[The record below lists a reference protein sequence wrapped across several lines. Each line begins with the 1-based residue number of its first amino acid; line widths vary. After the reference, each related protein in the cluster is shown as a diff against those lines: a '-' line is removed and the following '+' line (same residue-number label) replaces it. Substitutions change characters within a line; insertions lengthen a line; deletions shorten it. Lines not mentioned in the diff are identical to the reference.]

1 MKTVLTT
8 LMMLPAISAG
18 GAQHTPPPLPPQA
31 IYILHI
37 GESDKPLWPFVL
49 AVKKPQA
56 ADLANM
62 FQEPF
67 WRHANV
73 FVVPTQ
79 TLEDAARIMQNGFVE
94 APSDDPTLQAFGS
107 FQVTLVTAQS
117 RKHMVMTPEQSKQC
131 FRHLLMHTDPSQA
144 TLRAYVQTLLQRLGV
159 TSLDGG

>member
-67 WRHANV
+67 WRHANHAKRLCGSAV
-73 FVVPTQ
+73 RRSDIASIREFSGDPRNGSEPQ
-79 TLEDAARIMQNGFVE
+79 TY
-94 APSDDPTLQAFGS
+94 SDDS
-107 FQVTLVTAQS
+107 
-117 RKHMVMTPEQSKQC
+117 
-131 FRHLLMHTDPSQA
+131 
-144 TLRAYVQTLLQRLGV
+144 
-159 TSLDGG
+159 